1 MVIKDMSDKKG
12 FTLIELV
19 MVIVIIGILA
29 AAALPR
35 FANLTS
41 QARTA
46 SNAGVA
52 GAMRSAVMIAHAAWI
67 AAGGNASVSAVTLDG
82 SVVSVNNSGWPDA
95 GAGTT
100 PTAANCVSIMQGILI
115 GAPEVTATTCTGSPC
130 YIATVN
136 AAPNADQCVYTLNG
150 GAVGDAMTYDLSS
163 GDITVP

>member
-46 SNAGVA
+46 SNAGIA
-52 GAMRSAVMIAHAAWI
+52 GAMRSSVMIAH
-67 AAGGNASVSAVTLDG
+67 GLDRC
-82 SVVSVNNSGWPDA
+82 WR
-95 GAGTT
+95 
-100 PTAANCVSIMQGILI
+100 
-115 GAPEVTATTCTGSPC
+115 
-130 YIATVN
+130 
-136 AAPNADQCVYTLNG
+136 
-150 GAVGDAMTYDLSS
+150 
-163 GDITVP
+163 